1 MEKSS
6 KFKKYIL
13 LSVLLHFA
21 IVFVMNLISYLEL
34 KNQKDNQKIEISI
47 LTPEELN
54 ALDADKA
61 SQVVETDSAHA
72 NNQLDEQAK
81 YNSEKS
87 NTVEK
92 ETKARLGQEF
102 KNAAKQGT
110 KTKLAQKGQTK
121 TTEQKMLANSFD
133 PYATLVKNTTSQEA
147 KEFAKGQT
155 GAEAGDTSTTN
166 DNLTGV
172 TEDLMTKLNTKEY
185 KYYGYYHRI
194 KVQLNQWWQPKVRE
208 KVSKMVSQGRR
219 IATSDNKVTKLVI
232 VLNDVGNI
240 VNVQVLAESG
250 VLDLDAAAIEAF
262 RAAAPFPNPP
272 KGIIESDG
280 KVRIRWDFVVES

>member
-1 MEKSS
+1 MK
-6 KFKKYIL
+6 KRFDFKKYIL
-13 LSVLLHFA
+13 LSIFLHVAFGLSLQ
-21 IVFVMNLISYLEL
+21 IVSYLDKKAKSEKIEVTLISP
-34 KNQKDNQKIEISI
+34 DD
-47 LTPEELN
+47 LN
-54 ALDADKA
+54 AVDARLAK
-61 SQVVETDSAHA
+61 QIVETDSAHA
-72 NNQLDEQAK
+72 NNELDKNAK
-81 YNSEKS
+81 YQSEKS

-92 ETKARLGQEF
+92 ETKARLGEQF
-102 KNAAKQGT
+102 KNSLKQGSVT
-110 KTKLAQKGQTK
+110 KQAHKGQK
-121 TTEQKMLANSFD
+121 KSAAMMLSSTFD
-133 PYATLVKNTTSQEA
+133 PYAALVKKEIAHEA

-155 GAEAGDTSTTN
+155 GASAGDTSTTN

-172 TEDLMTKLNTKEY
+172 TEDLITKLNTKEY

-208 KVSKMVSQGRR
+208 KVSKMLSQGRR
-219 IATSDNKVTKLVI
+219 IAATDNKVTKLVI
-232 VLNDVGNI
+232 ILNDVGNL

-272 KGIIESDG
+272 KGIVEPDG